1 MRLANHKKMQYNKQN
16 RGRTDRREDARRS
29 NREQENATAYR
40 PRTRRRAGE
49 QNLEKESTREAREN
63 TRYRQNSGSYR
74 PRTAKKTFIP
84 RRHEEE
90 ERDIFIDNDNAV
102 ESTERNNDFR
112 SEQSQQSRGNRQRDR
127 KKPIRQRLAYEKES
141 NRSER
146 KEKRSNRIERREE
159 GRILDHHSDKNNA
172 FGHTGSRGNAE
183 NNFLGR
189 RDREQDEHSERHNV
203 RRAKSQRRRG
213 SESFLERGKK
223 TEGTQRRKE
232 RETRYG
238 QNFQKRI
245 GAGEEVRERRKRSEE
260 RIGSAAPIGRMG
272 RHLTSQREEY
282 FQGLDSELAG
292 RTVRRGFRGEK
303 KFRGRKNE
311 SWSAVRESKRK
322 EQEEPIVHAPLDLNL
337 PMRLNRYI
345 AHCGQCSRRD
355 ADEMIT
361 RGEIAVNG
369 AVVTTL
375 GEKVIP
381 ANDIVTH
388 NGEVLK
394 LEQKVYILL
403 NKPKDTFC
411 TVEDEHAERTVL
423 DLVKDACSERIYPVG
438 RLDRNTTGLLLLT
451 NDGDLTE
458 KLTHPSYA
466 KRKTYEVTL
475 DRKVTPQD
483 MEQLRSG
490 IALEDGTFVQVD
502 EIAYVRPDDN
512 CTVGV
517 TIHTGQNRV
526 VRRMFDALG
535 FRVERLDRV
544 LYAGLTKRNLPRGTW
559 RFLTDDEIRMLK
571 NDNYR

>member
-1 MRLANHKKMQYNKQN
+1 MR
-16 RGRTDRREDARRS
+16 E
-29 NREQENATAYR
+29 
-40 PRTRRRAGE
+40 
-49 QNLEKESTREAREN
+49 
-63 TRYRQNSGSYR
+63 RQ
-74 PRTAKKTFIP
+74 
-84 RRHEEE
+84 
-90 ERDIFIDNDNAV
+90 
-102 ESTERNNDFR
+102 DFR
-112 SEQSQQSRGNRQRDR
+112 PQE
-127 KKPIRQRLAYEKES
+127 RL
-141 NRSER
+141 
-146 KEKRSNRIERREE
+146 
-159 GRILDHHSDKNNA
+159 
-172 FGHTGSRGNAE
+172 
-183 NNFLGR
+183 
-189 RDREQDEHSERHNV
+189 
-203 RRAKSQRRRG
+203 
-213 SESFLERGKK
+213 
-223 TEGTQRRKE
+223 
-232 RETRYG
+232 
-238 QNFQKRI
+238 
-245 GAGEEVRERRKRSEE
+245 GEEIRERRKRSEE
-260 RIGSAAPIGRMG
+260 RIGSAAPFGRTG
-272 RHLTSQREEY
+272 RNVTTRSEY
-282 FQGLDSELAG
+282 FEGLDSELMG
-292 RTVRRGFRGEK
+292 RDQRREFRGEK
-303 KFRGRKNE
+303 KLKGRRNE
-311 SWSAVRESKRK
+311 SYAAARDSRRNEREESN
-322 EQEEPIVHAPLDLNL
+322 VHTPLDLNQ

-361 RGEIAVNG
+361 RGEITVNG

-381 ANDIVTH
+381 ANDIVTR

-423 DLVKDACSERIYPVG
+423 DLVKDACAERIYPVG

-483 MEQLRSG
+483 MEQLRAG
-490 IALEDGTFVQVD
+490 VTLEDDTFVQVD

-526 VRRMFDALG
+526 VRRMFDTLG

-571 NDNYR
+571 NDSYR

>member
-1 MRLANHKKMQYNKQN
+1 MQNSKEN
-16 RGRTDRREDARRS
+16 RGRADRREDARRQ
-29 NREQENATAYR
+29 NREQESVTAYR
-40 PRTRRRAGE
+40 PRTRHRIGE
-49 QNLEKESTREAREN
+49 QDLEGNEKREVRPRRTEQ
-63 TRYRQNSGSYR
+63 RQASGSYR
-74 PRTAKKTFIP
+74 PRTAKREFVP
-84 RRHEEE
+84 RHRTEEAAPSFRDRGAE
-90 ERDIFIDNDNAV
+90 EG
-102 ESTERNNDFR
+102 TERREDFR
-112 SEQSQQSRGNRQRDR
+112 SERSHSHRERRQRVERGEEKKSYVRGEQSAERKERRFDRDNKQREERSLGRKRNRDRDNERDTARFRDR
-127 KKPIRQRLAYEKES
+127 K
-141 NRSER
+141 NREYR
-146 KEKRSNRIERREE
+146 PTYGGDEE
-159 GRILDHHSDKNNA
+159 EFSQSHRGR
-172 FGHTGSRGNAE
+172 GTR
-183 NNFLGR
+183 
-189 RDREQDEHSERHNV
+189 
-203 RRAKSQRRRG
+203 SQRRSRS
-213 SESFLERGKK
+213 SEVLGERGK
-223 TEGTQRRKE
+223 EGLRRGKE
-232 RETRYG
+232 RQMRER
-238 QNFQKRI
+238 QDFRPQERL
-245 GAGEEVRERRKRSEE
+245 GEEIRERCKRSEE
-260 RIGSAAPIGRMG
+260 RIGSAAPFGRTG
-272 RHLTSQREEY
+272 RNVTTRSEY
-282 FQGLDSELAG
+282 FEGLDSELMG
-292 RTVRRGFRGEK
+292 REQRREFRGEK
-303 KFRGRKNE
+303 KLKGRRNE
-311 SWSAVRESKRK
+311 SYAAARDSRRER
-322 EQEEPIVHAPLDLNL
+322 EESNIHTPLDLNQ

-361 RGEIAVNG
+361 RGEITVNG

-381 ANDIVTH
+381 ANDIVTR
-388 NGEVLK
+388 NGDVLK

-423 DLVKDACSERIYPVG
+423 DLVKDACAERIYPVG

-483 MEQLRSG
+483 MEQLRAG
-490 IALEDGTFVQVD
+490 VTLEDDTFVQVD

-526 VRRMFDALG
+526 VRRMFDTLG

-571 NDNYR
+571 NDSYR

>member
-16 RGRTDRREDARRS
+16 RGRADRREDARRS

-40 PRTRRRAGE
+40 PRTRRRVEE
-49 QNLEKESTREAREN
+49 QDSEKEAAREVRTN
-63 TRYRQNSGSYR
+63 RTEHRQDSGSYR
-74 PRTAKKTFIP
+74 PRTAKRTFTS
-84 RRHEEE
+84 RRREEE
-90 ERDIFIDNDNAV
+90 NRDAFIDNNAAK
-102 ESTERNNDFR
+102 STERNNDFR
-112 SEQSQQSRGNRQRDR
+112 SEQSQRSRDNEQRD
-127 KKPIRQRLAYEKES
+127 
-141 NRSER
+141 
-146 KEKRSNRIERREE
+146 EKRTRRHSDYQKETRRPERRERRFDRTERREE
-159 GRILDHHSDKNNA
+159 RRTWERNPNKNNT
-172 FGHTGSRGNAE
+172 FGRSASRGRGE
-183 NNFLGR
+183 NEFLGGEERGQEER
-189 RDREQDEHSERHNV
+189 RER
-203 RRAKSQRRRG
+203 RYDQRLKPQKRRG

-223 TEGTQRRKE
+223 TEGARRRKE
-232 RETRYG
+232 RETRDE
-238 QNFQKRI
+238 QSFQKRR
-245 GAGEEVRERRKRSEE
+245 GLGSEVRERRKRSEE
-260 RIGSAAPIGRMG
+260 RIGSAAPFGKVG
-272 RHLTSQREEY
+272 RHIASQRGEY
-282 FQGLDSELAG
+282 FQGLDSELTG
-292 RTVRRGFRGEK
+292 RAARREFRSEK
-303 KFRGRKNE
+303 KLKGRKNE
-311 SWSAVRESKRK
+311 SFAAVRESKRK
-322 EQEEPIVHAPLDLNL
+322 EQEGPIIHAPLDLSL

-375 GEKVIP
+375 GEKVVP

-490 IALEDGTFVQVD
+490 VTLEDGTFVQVD

-526 VRRMFDALG
+526 VRRMFDTLG

-571 NDNYR
+571 NDSYR

>member
-1 MRLANHKKMQYNKQN
+1 
-16 RGRTDRREDARRS
+16 
-29 NREQENATAYR
+29 
-40 PRTRRRAGE
+40 
-49 QNLEKESTREAREN
+49 
-63 TRYRQNSGSYR
+63 
-74 PRTAKKTFIP
+74 
-84 RRHEEE
+84 
-90 ERDIFIDNDNAV
+90 
-102 ESTERNNDFR
+102 
-112 SEQSQQSRGNRQRDR
+112 
-127 KKPIRQRLAYEKES
+127 
-141 NRSER
+141 
-146 KEKRSNRIERREE
+146 
-159 GRILDHHSDKNNA
+159 
-172 FGHTGSRGNAE
+172 
-183 NNFLGR
+183 
-189 RDREQDEHSERHNV
+189 
-203 RRAKSQRRRG
+203 
-213 SESFLERGKK
+213 
-223 TEGTQRRKE
+223 
-232 RETRYG
+232 
-238 QNFQKRI
+238 
-245 GAGEEVRERRKRSEE
+245 
-260 RIGSAAPIGRMG
+260 MG
-272 RHLTSQREEY
+272 RHIVSQRGEY
-282 FQGLDSELAG
+282 FQGLDSELTG
-292 RTVRRGFRGEK
+292 RAARREFRGEK
-303 KFRGRKNE
+303 KLKGRKNE
-311 SWSAVRESKRK
+311 SFAAVRESKRK
-322 EQEEPIVHAPLDLNL
+322 EQEEPIIHAPLDLSL

-375 GEKVIP
+375 GEKVVP

-475 DRKVTPQD
+475 DRRVTPQD

-490 IALEDGTFVQVD
+490 VTLEDGTFVQVD

-526 VRRMFDALG
+526 VRRMFDTLG

-571 NDNYR
+571 NDSYR

>member
-1 MRLANHKKMQYNKQN
+1 MQNSREN
-16 RGRTDRREDARRS
+16 RGRADRREDARRQ

-40 PRTRRRAGE
+40 PRTQRRTDKHDSVRSEDRESRARRTDE
-49 QNLEKESTREAREN
+49 RPV
-63 TRYRQNSGSYR
+63 SGSYR
-74 PRTAKKTFIP
+74 PRTAKREFASRHNDEDRAYTSRRNEAEEQIEP
-84 RRHEEE
+84 RENLYSERSRHENKKRNTRRD
-90 ERDIFIDNDNAV
+90 ERNLYPR
-102 ESTERNNDFR
+102 TERH
-112 SEQSQQSRGNRQRDR
+112 
-127 KKPIRQRLAYEKES
+127 KES
-141 NRSER
+141 NERRQRSEYAGEDKRNR
-146 KEKRSNRIERREE
+146 KKEHKEHVTSFHSKGKRTYDREVLEYTERSDEHRSKTKRRVGRADRFAERGRKKSHRGEGHITQEE
-159 GRILDHHSDKNNA
+159 QESSSQTS
-172 FGHTGSRGNAE
+172 FSPTQSGSR
-183 NNFLGR
+183 R
-189 RDREQDEHSERHNV
+189 RFEERIASATPVARSV
-203 RRAKSQRRRG
+203 RRAVAQRG
-213 SESFLERGKK
+213 D
-223 TEGTQRRKE
+223 
-232 RETRYG
+232 
-238 QNFQKRI
+238 
-245 GAGEEVRERRKRSEE
+245 
-260 RIGSAAPIGRMG
+260 
-272 RHLTSQREEY
+272 Y
-282 FQGLDSELAG
+282 FEGLDSELMG
-292 RTVRRGFRGEK
+292 RKPRRELRGEK
-303 KFRGRKNE
+303 KSKGRKNE
-311 SWSAVRESKRK
+311 SYAAVRENRRK
-322 EQEEPIVHAPLDLNL
+322 ETTVTSIHTPIDLSQ

-369 AVVTTL
+369 TIITTL

-388 NGEVLK
+388 KGEVLK

-411 TVEDEHAERTVL
+411 TVEDEHAARTVL
-423 DLVKDACSERIYPVG
+423 DLVKDACAERIYPVG

-483 MEQLRSG
+483 MEQLRAG
-490 IALEDGTFVQVD
+490 ITLEDGTFVQAD

-512 CTVGV
+512 STVGI

-526 VRRMFDALG
+526 VRRMFDSLG

-559 RFLTDDEIRMLK
+559 RFLTDEEIRMLK
-571 NDNYR
+571 NDSYR

>member
-1 MRLANHKKMQYNKQN
+1 MRFANQTKMQNSREN
-16 RGRTDRREDARRS
+16 RGRADRREDARRQ
-29 NREQENATAYR
+29 NREQENTTAYR
-40 PRTRRRAGE
+40 PRTQRRTDKNDSVHSEDRERRARRIDE
-49 QNLEKESTREAREN
+49 RLV
-63 TRYRQNSGSYR
+63 SGSYR
-74 PRTAKKTFIP
+74 PRTAKREFAP
-84 RRHEEE
+84 RHNDEDRAYASRSREVEEQTEPRENFYSERSRHENKKRNTRRD
-90 ERDIFIDNDNAV
+90 ERNLYPR
-102 ESTERNNDFR
+102 TERN
-112 SEQSQQSRGNRQRDR
+112 
-127 KKPIRQRLAYEKES
+127 KES
-141 NRSER
+141 NERRQRSEYTGEDKRNR
-146 KEKRSNRIERREE
+146 KKEHKEHVTSFHSKGKRTYDREVQEYTERSDEHRSKTKRRVGRADRFAERGRKKSHRGE
-159 GRILDHHSDKNNA
+159 GRITQEELESSSQTS
-172 FGHTGSRGNAE
+172 FSQTPRGRRRRFEERIASATPVAR
-183 NNFLGR
+183 LGR
-189 RDREQDEHSERHNV
+189 RV
-203 RRAKSQRRRG
+203 MAQRG
-213 SESFLERGKK
+213 D
-223 TEGTQRRKE
+223 
-232 RETRYG
+232 
-238 QNFQKRI
+238 
-245 GAGEEVRERRKRSEE
+245 
-260 RIGSAAPIGRMG
+260 
-272 RHLTSQREEY
+272 Y
-282 FQGLDSELAG
+282 FEGLDSELMG
-292 RTVRRGFRGEK
+292 RKPRRELRGEK
-303 KFRGRKNE
+303 KSKGRKNE
-311 SWSAVRESKRK
+311 SYAAVRENRRK
-322 EQEEPIVHAPLDLNL
+322 ETTVTSIHTPIDLSQ

-369 AVVTTL
+369 TIITTL

-388 NGEVLK
+388 KGEVLK

-411 TVEDEHAERTVL
+411 TVEDEHAARTVL

-483 MEQLRSG
+483 MEQLRAG
-490 IALEDGTFVQVD
+490 ITLEDDTFVQAD

-512 CTVGV
+512 STVGI

-526 VRRMFDALG
+526 VRRMFDSLG

-559 RFLTDDEIRMLK
+559 RFLTDEEIRMLK
-571 NDNYR
+571 NDSYR